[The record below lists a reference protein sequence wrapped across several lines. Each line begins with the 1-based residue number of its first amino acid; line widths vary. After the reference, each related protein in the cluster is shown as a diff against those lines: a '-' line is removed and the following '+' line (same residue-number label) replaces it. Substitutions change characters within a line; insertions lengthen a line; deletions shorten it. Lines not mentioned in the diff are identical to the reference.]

1 MGVLDFSFNR
11 QVYCHDLIN
20 PPSQSGSCYV
30 AMNLTNSTGLM
41 SIEKVALE
49 SAETIY
55 LISIPSGHN
64 LGFMTSEQFALEE
77 DFSNLV
83 LAFNLTLKRICVNSK
98 RGDFP
103 QFSVTPKVPE
113 LKTSVT
119 KSDGGSHIHSEETV
133 VFRDESY
140 TGIGIWGE
148 IEEDKVADIFRKIQ
162 KLKRFEKKDVS
173 ELQTLNLNDALSK
186 YESGISEFDRLVKFK
201 HFFNSLELA
210 TNMAGTDLKGKD
222 FDNEVHRI
230 SSVSKSDAKNWR
242 EFYNRTKHVQEDSD
256 DINRY
261 YEGVDTLILT
271 SRLLAIR
278 TSLNKLLLSKL

>member
-1 MGVLDFSFNR
+1 MQVLDFSFNR

-30 AMNLTNSTGLM
+30 AINLTKSTGLM
-41 SIEKVALE
+41 SIEMAALK

-55 LISIPSGHN
+55 LISVPSGHN
-64 LGFMTSEQFALEE
+64 LGFATSEQFALEE

-83 LAFNLTLKRICVNSK
+83 LAFNLTLKRICMNRR

-113 LKTSVT
+113 PKTSVT
-119 KSDGGSHIHSEETV
+119 KSDGGSHIHSEETLV
-133 VFRDESY
+133 LRDESY
-140 TGIGIWGE
+140 TSIGIWGE
-148 IEEDKVADIFRKIQ
+148 IEEDKVADIFQKIQ

-201 HFFNSLELA
+201 HFFNSLELVINMTG
-210 TNMAGTDLKGKD
+210 TNLTGES
-222 FDNEVHRI
+222 FDDEVQRI
-230 SSVSKSDAKNWR
+230 SSVDKSDPENWR
-242 EFYNRTKHVQEDSD
+242 KFYNRTKHVQKDFA
-256 DINRY
+256 DIDTY
-261 YEGVDTLILT
+261 YKGVDTLT
-271 SRLLAIR
+271 DKLLAIR
-278 TSLNKLLLSKL
+278 TCLNELLLSKL